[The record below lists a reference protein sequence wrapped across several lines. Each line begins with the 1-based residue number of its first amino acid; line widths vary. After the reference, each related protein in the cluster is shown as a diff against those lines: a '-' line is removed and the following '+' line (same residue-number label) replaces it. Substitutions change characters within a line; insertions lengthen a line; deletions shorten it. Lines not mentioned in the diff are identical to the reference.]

1 MPACL
6 AALSIP
12 SVSTTVNRISGT
24 VGSDSVI
31 HFAASIPL
39 ITANIWHGQIKYHN
53 VGLEFFEFPDT
64 RPTALSLAANEP
76 VLRMYDGTENAPR
89 GLGVIRD

>member
-12 SVSTTVNRISGT
+12 SVSRTVNRISGI
-24 VGSDSVI
+24 VGSVAFI

-53 VGLEFFEFPDT
+53 VGLEFVEFLDA

-76 VLRMYDGTENAPR
+76 VVRMYDGTENVAC
-89 GLGVIRD
+89 GLGVLHD